1 MDLIAIAHPKFR
13 PWLIVEAKKNLLI
26 YKDQAFVPGAN
37 GVYPVALETFRTT
50 QSGQHIL
57 LRPVKIGD
65 EPLMKDFFYGLSND
79 SMYRRFMSARMDMP
93 HERLQEFGVVDYS
106 SSMMI
111 LAIVE
116 GDSKE
121 TIAAIGQY
129 EINKQ
134 MHTAEVA
141 LVVKDKYQNM
151 GVGHDL
157 LSYLTRLAKRRG
169 LLGFTAEVLVDN
181 KPMLNLFKKMG
192 FDIEKKL
199 EEGVYELRLMFREIE
214 S

>member
-1 MDLIAIAHPKFR
+1 
-13 PWLIVEAKKNLLI
+13 
-26 YKDQAFVPGAN
+26 
-37 GVYPVALETFRTT
+37 
-50 QSGQHIL
+50 
-57 LRPVKIGD
+57 
-65 EPLMKDFFYGLSND
+65 
-79 SMYRRFMSARMDMP
+79 
-93 HERLQEFGVVDYS
+93 
-106 SSMMI
+106 MMI

-141 LVVKDKYQNM
+141 IVVKDEYQNM

-157 LSYLTRLAKRRG
+157 LTYLTRLARRRG
-169 LLGFTAEVLVDN
+169 LLGFTADVLVEN
-181 KPMLNLFKKMG
+181 KPMLNLFKDMG
-192 FDIEKKL
+192 FDTEQRSD
-199 EEGVYELRLMFREIE
+199 EGVYEMRMMFRDIE